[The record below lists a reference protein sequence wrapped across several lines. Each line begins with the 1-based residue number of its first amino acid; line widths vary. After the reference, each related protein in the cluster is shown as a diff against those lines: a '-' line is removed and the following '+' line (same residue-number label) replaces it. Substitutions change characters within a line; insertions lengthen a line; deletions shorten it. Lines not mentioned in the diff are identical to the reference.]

1 MATDYSKKI
10 QTMYE
15 DLELKHSG
23 DYAQMA
29 FLAVLTG
36 AIVAG
41 GIYYIR
47 KQKKPMLTTMQ

>member
-1 MATDYSKKI
+1 
-10 QTMYE
+10 MYE

-29 FLAVLTG
+29 FLAVLTS
-36 AIVAG
+36 VFVVG

-47 KQKKPMLTTMQ
+47 KEKKPSLTTMQ